1 MGSQRVRHNL
11 ATEQQHQLTRFINW
25 DIAHKNLESL
35 LLLKNQM
42 IWLYSFCTSIP
53 ASERARIPTVSIL
66 LHLLALKSFELMVPG
81 LNCSGQET
89 SLILSTQVQI
99 MRPGEHWAEVS
110 CEFLKKNELLSKSI
124 GNKPL
129 ITCKTA

>member
-1 MGSQRVRHNL
+1 
-11 ATEQQHQLTRFINW
+11 
-25 DIAHKNLESL
+25 
-35 LLLKNQM
+35 M

-53 ASERARIPTVSIL
+53 VSDRAGIPTVSIL

-89 SLILSTQVQI
+89 LILSTQVQI

-110 CEFLKKNELLSKSI
+110 CEFLKKNELLSKLI

-129 ITCKTA
+129 ITCQTV